1 MHQLLGLLQLDSRG
15 VALHDVAH
23 LLGVLLQAGH
33 QLLVRR
39 RHSAAL
45 QLRHLL
51 LQAPR
56 LVGQLTHHGVPQGK
70 AVVAGLA
77 DREVALVA
85 AGARVASRAGHA
97 LPAGA
102 LASGAVA
109 LRAGDSPGVA
119 VTRWKRGTRSE
130 RRSKGLYNLSKND
143 YHCNLRSLES
153 LFEREKPPK
162 RSV

>member
-1 MHQLLGLLQLDSRG
+1 MHQLLGLLQLDGCR
-15 VALHDVAH
+15 VVLHDVTH

-45 QLRHLL
+45 QFRHLL

-70 AVVAGLA
+70 ALVAGLA

-85 AGARVASRAGHA
+85 AGAPVAARPGHA
-97 LPAGA
+97 LCAGA
-102 LASGAVA
+102 VASGAVA
-109 LRAGDSPGVA
+109 LRAGDSPGVT
-119 VTRWKRGTRSE
+119 VTRWE
-130 RRSKGLYNLSKND
+130 R
-143 YHCNLRSLES
+143 
-153 LFEREKPPK
+153 
-162 RSV
+162 